1 MRCLCFGAALSLVAR
16 SLLSRYRHRCCLSPC
31 GSSRCLLGGGDVIPS
46 GVLAPTGSPC
56 SSPRALRG
64 CGSYPARACP
74 LSVRCGGSSRPA
86 AAFPVAPALCLLAGV
101 IRSVA
106 GYVPIRRSPRPAC
119 RGAGRAVACC
129 RLSRVVICLYFS
141 DVVVW
146 GGSSRCGGGVE
157 KKIGGGFF
165 VSRPLACLFVF
176 FSVGG
181 LLGRSA
187 RFCSRPGRS
196 LGSRFRPSRSCRIGR
211 G

>member
-1 MRCLCFGAALSLVAR
+1 MFFFFRPAPSCGFFLACLLDLVPRPPGRGRCGSRTCSPFAGSGGVCLRCLCFGAALSLVAR

-157 KKIGGGFF
+157 KK
-165 VSRPLACLFVF
+165 
-176 FSVGG
+176 
-181 LLGRSA
+181 
-187 RFCSRPGRS
+187 
-196 LGSRFRPSRSCRIGR
+196 
-211 G
+211 